1 MPDSQR
7 TDATPTV
14 VLAVYAH
21 PDDPEVSC
29 GGTLCR
35 WVDEGAAVHLVIC
48 ARGDKGSVD
57 PTVDPDELA
66 HRRSVEA
73 AEAADVLGVLTHD
86 NLGFDD
92 GEVINDLQLRSELV
106 RRIRMLQPD
115 VVVGPD
121 PTALFFGSSYVN
133 HVDHREVGAALLD
146 ACAPAAASPLYFPEA
161 GPAHAVDRIFL
172 SGTLE
177 PDTHVD
183 IASVLERKVEAVLCH
198 RSQVEDPDEVAE
210 VIRIRAHNA
219 GAHAGLPAAETF
231 RVLRPR

>member
-1 MPDSQR
+1 MPDRQR
-7 TDATPTV
+7 TDTAPSV

-29 GGTLCR
+29 GGTLCQ
-35 WVDEGAAVHLVIC
+35 WVEQGAAVHLVIC
-48 ARGDKGSVD
+48 ARGDKGSLD

-66 HRRSVEA
+66 RRRSIEA
-73 AEAADVLGVLTHD
+73 AEAADVMGVVTHD
-86 NLGFDD
+86 NLGLDD
-92 GEVINDLQLRSELV
+92 GEVTNGLQLRSELV
-106 RRIRMLQPD
+106 RRIRMVRPD

-146 ACAPAAASPLYFPEA
+146 ACAPAAASPLYFPDA
-161 GPAHAVDRIFL
+161 GPAHAVDQIFL

-183 IASVLERKVEAVLCH
+183 ISLMLERKVEAVLCH
-198 RSQVEDPDEVAE
+198 RSQIDDPDEVAK

-219 GAHAGLPAAETF
+219 GGHAGLAAAETF